1 MSVKPLALVIP
12 SIPACPIPLVVQKY
26 LARENPEATLKRAR
40 KGLTGHGQIIFETIV
55 AISSAEKARSDLP
68 LMLI

>member
-1 MSVKPLALVIP
+1 VSGPL
-12 SIPACPIPLVVQKY
+12 SGTKY
-26 LARENPEATLKRAR
+26 LARKNPEATLKRAR
-40 KGLTGHGQIIFETIV
+40 KGLTGHGQITFETIV